1 MGVPGC
7 LLKPLFGWDVVGV
20 SACEKV
26 KNLCLI
32 CRLHLIETFAE
43 RPLSSLKPPP
53 MMTMMILSGFKTLF
67 RLHQELTWFMRTC
80 SLKITK

>member
-53 MMTMMILSGFKTLF
+53 DDDDDDTV
-67 RLHQELTWFMRTC
+67 WFQD
-80 SLKITK
+80 II